1 MLTETGR
8 VVAVEPGWL
17 WVETIRQSTC
27 GSCAAAKGCGHGIM
41 NSMGDGLRNYL
52 KVSTAAFPDGRFQV
66 DDQVAIAIPE
76 RLLLDS
82 AMIVYG
88 APLLTT
94 LCGAALAAGFL
105 PGASDVETMLGALL
119 GLVGGLSIVRLHA
132 WWFRH
137 NHQFHPR
144 LIGPA
149 RASLGS
155 AAAAG

>member
-1 MLTETGR
+1 MLTEAGK

-17 WVETIRQSTC
+17 WVETIRRSTC

-41 NSMGDGLRNYL
+41 NRMTEGSRSYL
-52 KVSTAAFPDGRFQV
+52 KLSTAAFPEDCFKV

-82 AMIVYG
+82 ALIVYG
-88 APLLTT
+88 VPLAAT
-94 LCGAALAAGFL
+94 LGCAALAAALLPDASDADTALGAALGFL
-105 PGASDVETMLGALL
+105 A
-119 GLVGGLSIVRLHA
+119 GLSLIRLHS

-137 NHQFHPR
+137 NSEMQPR

-149 RASLGS
+149 RG
-155 AAAAG
+155 G

>member
-41 NSMGDGLRNYL
+41 NSLRDGSRNYL
-52 KVSTAAFPDGRFQV
+52 KVSIGAFSEDRFSV
-66 DDQVAIAIPE
+66 DDEVTIAIPE

-88 APLLTT
+88 APLAAT
-94 LCGAALAAGFL
+94 LVGAALLSGLLPKASDAEAILGATLGFL
-105 PGASDVETMLGALL
+105 
-119 GLVGGLSIVRLHA
+119 GGITLVRLHA
-132 WWFRH
+132 WWRR
-137 NHQFHPR
+137 NHAGMHPR
-144 LIGPA
+144 LIGPVQP
-149 RASLGS
+149 R
-155 AAAAG
+155 